1 MILRNDDALRG
12 IDDFVA
18 EIALATTR
26 VACASTASSAASIA
40 WTTTGASTTRHGRLG
55 QRRDELADSPSRP
68 GDL

>member
-40 WTTTGASTTRHGRLG
+40 WTATGASTTRHGRLG
-55 QRRDELADSPSRP
+55 QRRDELASPSRL